1 MSPCCCAIG
10 AAAVSGLL
18 CFVSGV
24 SGVSMYFRRRLA
36 GRERRLE
43 YTLWR
48 KEPCGEERGW
58 IVWKGIHRIVSRWH
72 GDATTDEETEQKWQK
87 HLDRTEAELDRRQ
100 EMEWERLMPKAAPR
114 A

>member
-1 MSPCCCAIG
+1 
-10 AAAVSGLL
+10 
-18 CFVSGV
+18 
-24 SGVSMYFRRRLA
+24 MYLRRQLA

-72 GDATTDEETEQKWQK
+72 GDATTDEETEQEWQK

-100 EMEWERLMPKAAPR
+100 EMEWERQKAQRPKTERTEQPFAVCDSS
-114 A
+114 